1 MLNVKKGLALVLA
14 AATAFTFAPVNAFAA
29 ATASKTVKDATTD
42 DYKFTSHID
51 SVNFDSFGLS
61 TSSNVAEYDTSAK
74 KTKDLTT
81 AAVEGKDGKTV
92 LLKEHEDLSKVTND
106 VGTPVASYKIEISKP
121 LVKDTTDTYKDL
133 VVAVKDDDA
142 ETIQDEPDAEWNRS
156 DSNKTATYT
165 VDNTAGAQNSST
177 ATDWDVNGAYVKF
190 ATVNPGATLS
200 TYSVT
205 VKVTAMDA
213 AKGLGN
219 ALDSSTFT
227 INVAQNSLALSL
239 ETSKVTAS
247 EGDKVTV
254 AYHLENN
261 GNNAAG
267 TNVNRFYATADP
279 KDLVSISAD
288 AFSKAPVANGNTNG
302 VFTVTALKAGEV
314 TVTIHA
320 DKNASGDSHDD
331 ATTASFVINITA
343 GNGKLSVS
351 YTTADGYRNTYTDNA
366 EQKSNISSGIHNT
379 KSRTETVENGKFAIS
394 SHIVKVDGTDK
405 LQSTDSTKPYI
416 DKDLKATATEADGV
430 TSESAIT
437 PANSGTDKL
446 SYAIDQTT
454 GFLAVAKPLING
466 SNQTLQI
473 TASSDTDAT
482 VTYSLV
488 AEAYK
493 VDNAVGQVAPG
504 TDNVSATYY
513 YNPLTHGYS
522 QTLDNY
528 SVNRFANANA
538 SKPGTVQVATN
549 CGYGDQVVYTEAAA
563 AKYGSVDNTGLV
575 TLKNSSIDQTL
586 YVVVSATPKNAT
598 ATSGARKTSTF
609 VIPIEYSDQKAL
621 KAYVSS
627 ENGFADIEEEGIG
640 NISATAANKIYLSPD
655 HMKDTLV
662 FDSNVSDAYVTGYVD
677 DKDEKFT
684 YSNGVLSATS
694 NAKNGDKCK
703 LHITYN
709 SAPDVSGYG
718 DFVFNVEF
726 TDKKS
731 TNTLKL
737 SDAAVSKTNPRDKVE
752 STTGVV
758 GSTVVFDTDHYY
770 KKDTN
775 KRGYSLV
782 YPQDDQSGAID
793 VTSTGW
799 VNYNKN
805 DGEVY
810 VRAYAKADGYNPT
823 GYVYAKVTYGQ
834 HATPNDLTVQEDRV
848 VVKPGEKV
856 SVHATASNA
865 ITFSIDDTS
874 VATVAS
880 AGAIEVTG
888 VKNGNTTLKVT
899 AAANEK
905 TGTPEKTISIPVFVS
920 DGNAAEVE
928 KPAKVTGL
936 KVKNKKGAKVSVT
949 WKAQDK
955 TVLYRVYKKVGS
967 GKWKAKNVTGAKATL
982 DVKKGAKVQV
992 KVKAFRR
999 DENGKAVWQAGN
1011 ATKAKTFKTDKK

>member
-61 TSSNVAEYDTSAK
+61 LSTNVAKYNSSTK
-74 KTKDLTT
+74 KTDDLSTP
-81 AAVEGKDGKTV
+81 ASEGTDGKTV

-121 LVKDTTDTYKDL
+121 LVKDTTNTYKDL

-142 ETIQDEPDAEWNRS
+142 KTIQDEPDAEWNRS

-165 VDNTAGAQNSST
+165 VDNKAGAQNSTT

-190 ATVNPGATLS
+190 ATVNPNATLS

-213 AKGLGN
+213 ANGLGN

-227 INVAQNSLALSL
+227 INVARNSLALSL

-261 GNNAAG
+261 GTQNAAG
-267 TNVNRFYATADP
+267 TIVNRFYATADP
-279 KDLVSISAD
+279 KDLVSISDD
-288 AFSKAPVANGNTNG
+288 AFSKAPVANSNTNG
-302 VFTVTALKAGEV
+302 VFTVKALKAGEV

-320 DKNASGDSHDD
+320 DKASGDSHDD

-351 YTTADGYRNTYTDNA
+351 CTTADGYRNTYTDNA
-366 EQKSNISSGIHNT
+366 EQKSNDSSGIHNV

-394 SHIVKVDGTDK
+394 SHIVKVDGKDK
-405 LQSTDSTKPYI
+405 LQSTDSTKSYI
-416 DKDLKATATEADGV
+416 DENLEATDAEADGV

-437 PANSGTDKL
+437 PSGAATNTKL

-493 VDNAVGQVAPG
+493 VDNAVDSVAG
-504 TDNVSATYY
+504 GNDNASATYY

-522 QTLDNY
+522 KTLDNY

-770 KKDTN
+770 KKPPYIVKHFLLEFTRFFIVPQN
-775 KRGYSLV
+775 KDEPRLV
-782 YPQDDQSGAID
+782 DIPEYL
-793 VTSTGW
+793 
-799 VNYNKN
+799 
-805 DGEVY
+805 
-810 VRAYAKADGYNPT
+810 VRK
-823 GYVYAKVTYGQ
+823 
-834 HATPNDLTVQEDRV
+834 
-848 VVKPGEKV
+848 
-856 SVHATASNA
+856 
-865 ITFSIDDTS
+865 
-874 VATVAS
+874 
-880 AGAIEVTG
+880 
-888 VKNGNTTLKVT
+888 
-899 AAANEK
+899 
-905 TGTPEKTISIPVFVS
+905 
-920 DGNAAEVE
+920 
-928 KPAKVTGL
+928 
-936 KVKNKKGAKVSVT
+936 
-949 WKAQDK
+949 
-955 TVLYRVYKKVGS
+955 
-967 GKWKAKNVTGAKATL
+967 
-982 DVKKGAKVQV
+982 
-992 KVKAFRR
+992 
-999 DENGKAVWQAGN
+999 
-1011 ATKAKTFKTDKK
+1011 